1 MAITDKKTGV
11 WGLDQTFNKINQGSI
26 WTYSGENTLWSWG
39 QNEKGELGHNNET
52 DRSSPTQ
59 VGSDTNWALVSR
71 HGEYAGFNSFA
82 TKTDGTLWS
91 WGENDYGILG
101 HNQANAQLSAA
112 SSPTQIGSDTDWPT
126 SGVGKLSK
134 KNAFQAIKTD
144 GTLWS
149 WGYGLQGQNGQNNQ
163 TAYSSPVQ
171 VGSGAD
177 WSVIG
182 GARNAI
188 LAIKTDGSLWSW
200 GDNYAGTLGQNNA
213 NPARRSS
220 PIQIPGTWSA
230 VAKGGVSSALA
241 TKTDGTLWCW
251 GENDESEAR
260 GILGQNN
267 QTSYSSPVQVGSAT
281 DWDTGADKISVNK
294 HAAIAIKTDGT
305 MWAWGSN
312 QYGNLGQN
320 NPSSPAQRSSP
331 IQIPGTTWNTIASG
345 SQHFLA
351 TRTDGTLWV
360 WGINSQ
366 GRLGLNTDATT
377 VSPTQ
382 VPGTDWSILAGG
394 ERSSLAIQTK

>member
-1 MAITDKKTGV
+1 MALKQNTWTLNQ
-11 WGLDQTFNKINQGSI
+11 WYDQDVAGNVS
-26 WTYSGENTLWSWG
+26 YSGENTLWSWG

-101 HNQANAQLSAA
+101 QNSPSNSNL
-112 SSPTQIGSDTDWPT
+112 SSPTQVGTGTDWPT

-171 VGSGAD
+171 VGSGTD

-182 GARNAI
+182 GARNAV

-251 GENDESEAR
+251 GENNEGEAR

-312 QYGNLGQN
+312 QNGSLAMDSGDGG
-320 NPSSPAQRSSP
+320 AQRSSP

-366 GRLGLNTDATT
+366 GRLGLNGPDASAI
-377 VSPTQ
+377 SPTQ

-394 ERSSLAIQTK
+394 ERSSLAIQAK

>member
-1 MAITDKKTGV
+1 MTRKGV
-11 WGLDQTFNKINQGSI
+11 WNLQQVRDKQLQSL
-26 WTYSGENTLWSWG
+26 WSYQEPATLWSWG
-39 QNEKGELGHNNET
+39 TNNYGQVGVNTNDEI
-52 DRSSPTQ
+52 SSPTQ
-59 VGSDTNWALVSR
+59 IGSLTTWMYASGATGGGGGNYAINDSNELFAWGNNPSGQLGQNNGTRYSSPVQIPGTTWKYISNSY
-71 HGEYAGFNSFA
+71 GESTAA

-91 WGENDYGILG
+91 WGANGSGVLG
-101 HNQANAQLSAA
+101 HNEEA
-112 SSPTQIGSDTDWPT
+112 TH
-126 SGVGKLSK
+126 
-134 KNAFQAIKTD
+134 
-144 GTLWS
+144 
-149 WGYGLQGQNGQNNQ
+149 
-163 TAYSSPVQ
+163 YSSPVQ
-171 VGSGAD
+171 
-177 WSVIG
+177 
-182 GARNAI
+182 
-188 LAIKTDGSLWSW
+188 
-200 GDNYAGTLGQNNA
+200 
-213 NPARRSS
+213 
-220 PIQIPGTWSA
+220 IPGTTWKDIGANSLYQ
-230 VAKGGVSSALA
+230 SSA
-241 TKTDGTLWCW
+241 TKTDGTLWTW
-251 GENDESEAR
+251 GSSSYGGLA
-260 GILGQNN
+260 QNN

-377 VSPTQ
+377 YSPTQ

-394 ERSSLAIQTK
+394 ERSSLAIQIK

>member
-1 MAITDKKTGV
+1 MALKQNTWTLNQ
-11 WGLDQTFNKINQGSI
+11 WYDQDVAGNVS
-26 WTYSGENTLWSWG
+26 YSGENTLWSWG

-101 HNQANAQLSAA
+101 QNSPSNSNL
-112 SSPTQIGSDTDWPT
+112 SSPTQVGTGTDWPT

-171 VGSGAD
+171 VGSGTD

-182 GARNAI
+182 GARNAV

-230 VAKGGVSSALA
+230 VDKGGVSSALA

-251 GENDESEAR
+251 GENNEGEAR

-312 QYGNLGQN
+312 QNGSLAMDSGDGG
-320 NPSSPAQRSSP
+320 AQRSSP

-366 GRLGLNTDATT
+366 GRLGLNGPDASA

-382 VPGTDWSILAGG
+382 VPGTDWSIVAGG

>member
-1 MAITDKKTGV
+1 MSDGCQAAVKNGQLFT
-11 WGLDQTFNKINQGSI
+11 WGFNWKGSA
-26 WTYSGENTLWSWG
+26 
-39 QNEKGELGHNNET
+39 GHSNIQH
-52 DRSSPTQ
+52 DHKLSSPTQ
-59 VGSDTNWALVSR
+59 VPGTNWSDWIVSVK
-71 HGEYAGFNSFA
+71 GKTIA
-82 TKTDGTLWS
+82 T
-91 WGENDYGILG
+91 
-101 HNQANAQLSAA
+101 
-112 SSPTQIGSDTDWPT
+112 
-126 SGVGKLSK
+126 
-134 KNAFQAIKTD
+134 
-144 GTLWS
+144 
-149 WGYGLQGQNGQNNQ
+149 
-163 TAYSSPVQ
+163 
-171 VGSGAD
+171 
-177 WSVIG
+177 
-182 GARNAI
+182 
-188 LAIKTDGSLWSW
+188 KTDGSLWSW

-294 HAAIAIKTDGT
+294 HAAVAIKTDGT

-312 QYGNLGQN
+312 QNGSLGQN

-366 GRLGLNTDATT
+366 GRLGLNTDATA

-382 VPGTDWSILAGG
+382 VPGTDWSIVAGG
-394 ERSSLAIQTK
+394 ERSSLAIQIK